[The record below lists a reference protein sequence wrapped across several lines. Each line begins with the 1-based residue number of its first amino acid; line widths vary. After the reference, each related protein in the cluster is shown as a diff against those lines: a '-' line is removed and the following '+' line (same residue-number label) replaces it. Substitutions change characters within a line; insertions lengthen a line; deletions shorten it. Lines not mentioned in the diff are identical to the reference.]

1 MGNQMTGEKNYQQY
15 DGQGQQRGGN
25 PSASYNY
32 SYYRPQGSGPMG
44 GGEPNIES
52 TENKESDS
60 MSWLSNLS
68 AGGYIIG
75 FLGLVVL
82 IAWIS
87 IVGVFQKTG
96 TYFRSLITQDE
107 LVLESYKHNE
117 EEKKRKMKKLR

>member
-1 MGNQMTGEKNYQQY
+1 MGNQMTGEKKTSQQY
-15 DGQGQQRGGN
+15 DGRGQPPYQY
-25 PSASYNY
+25 YN
-32 SYYRPQGSGPMG
+32 SPGSTGS
-44 GGEPNIES
+44 EPNIES

-60 MSWLSNLS
+60 MSWLLNLS

-87 IVGVFQKTG
+87 IVGVFPKTG
-96 TYFRSLITQDE
+96 TYFRSLITPKK
-107 LVLESYKHNE
+107 LVIEESYKHSE